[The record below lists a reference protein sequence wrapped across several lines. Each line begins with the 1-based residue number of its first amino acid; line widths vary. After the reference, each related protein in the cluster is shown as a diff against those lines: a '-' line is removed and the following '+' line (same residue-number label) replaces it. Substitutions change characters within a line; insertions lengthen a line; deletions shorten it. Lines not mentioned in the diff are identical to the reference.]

1 MKSIA
6 FRYLAIS
13 LAGRTG
19 LPRISAEVLVQ
30 SQCRILVIRKH
41 APAEFCAFDCSSLM
55 DVPCLERPYST
66 AFAVRAS
73 NHADIL
79 PAAGAVVTAVT
90 CTDRATHIMRSLL
103 TDQIMHA
110 TTAQNTA
117 RMADRMSFWII
128 DITKQLIA
136 ASAKMHANK
145 VINALAQMPI
155 ALTRVFNAGVI
166 G

>member
-1 MKSIA
+1 MESKV
-6 FRYLAIS
+6 FRNLALS
-13 LAGRTG
+13 LAGRAG
-19 LPRISAEVLVQ
+19 LSRISAEVLVQ

-41 APAEFCAFDCSSLM
+41 APAEFCTFDCSSLM

-90 CTDRATHIMRSLL
+90 CTDRTTHMMRSLL
-103 TDQIMHA
+103 IDQIMHA

-117 RMADRMSFWII
+117 RMADRMSFWIT

-155 ALTRVFNAGVI
+155 ALTRVFNTGVI